1 MIGLSNH
8 ALFSAATR
16 ALLSFFEARPT
27 LRWSVIGLSVNTLV
41 KSPDSSSGVSVT
53 RAVCRIIRYGA
64 FNYRVRLVGGIERVE
79 APGNGQGRG
88 YGVGFEGGRRA
99 SNLPSTVGS
108 ILSNAQ
114 SDQICSYRC
123 KIDETVR

>member
-53 RAVCRIIRYGA
+53 RAVCRRIRYGA
-64 FNYRVRLVGGIERVE
+64 LGIDELGLVGALNEVRLQVTGKAVGKVWNSKAADWLVTYLRLWDPSSRMFRGIKFAVTD
-79 APGNGQGRG
+79 
-88 YGVGFEGGRRA
+88 VK
-99 SNLPSTVGS
+99 SM
-108 ILSNAQ
+108 
-114 SDQICSYRC
+114 
-123 KIDETVR
+123 KW